1 MAGSRTL
8 PFGIAAAGLVVL
20 ALSALLS
27 AASFNVTP
35 IRIDLLQQRP
45 TAVLTIENLA
55 DEPVTVQARAVKWD
69 ERAEGY
75 IGEVSDDILLN
86 PPIFTLRP
94 RGRQIMRLGL
104 RQRNDQPV
112 ELAYRLVL
120 EEVPSWVSDRATGLR
135 TILRI
140 SIPVF
145 ARARGPYERHLVW
158 QARKTG
164 EDQLTVSATNVGT
177 AHIQVQTV
185 RLETVNGDNAT
196 ENLATAYILPGRSR
210 EWTVTNEGLARADR
224 VMVLGTSDAGK
235 IDEILAPITH

>member
-8 PFGIAAAGLVVL
+8 PSGVAAAGFVVV

-35 IRIDLLQQRP
+35 IRIDLLPQRA
-45 TAVLTIENLA
+45 TAILTVENLA
-55 DEPVTVQARAVKWD
+55 DEPVTVQARVVDWD

-75 IGEVSDDILLN
+75 IGEVSDEILLN

-94 RGRQIMRLGL
+94 RGRQVMRMGL
-104 RQRNDQPV
+104 RQRNNQPV

-120 EEVPSWVSDRATGLR
+120 EEVPIGVSERGTGLR
-135 TILRI
+135 TILRV
-140 SIPVF
+140 SIPIFV
-145 ARARGPYERHLVW
+145 RPRGPYERRLVW
-158 QARKTG
+158 QARKTA
-164 EDQLTVSATNVGT
+164 EDQLTVSAMNVGT

-185 RLETVNGDNAT
+185 RLKSTNDTNAT

-210 EWTVTNEGLARADR
+210 EWTVTDERMARADR
-224 VMVLGTSDAGK
+224 VLVQGTSDAGK
-235 IDEILAPITH
+235 IDEILVPTVH